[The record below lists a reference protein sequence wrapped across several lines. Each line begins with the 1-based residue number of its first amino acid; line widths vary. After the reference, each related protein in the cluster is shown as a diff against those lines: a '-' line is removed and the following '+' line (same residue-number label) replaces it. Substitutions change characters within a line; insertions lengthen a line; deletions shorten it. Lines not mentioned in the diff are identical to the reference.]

1 MSPAPPTLHMMR
13 GKIAAGKSTLTARPG
28 NADETVVA
36 AKDAW
41 LDHLYSDRM
50 SSVADY
56 VRCSAKLRQV
66 WGPHIAALL
75 NAGISVVLGFPA
87 NTIETRTWMR
97 DIPEQTTA
105 AHALH
110 VLDVPDA
117 VCLARPQR
125 PQRTGRSPVCGDRRT
140 VSPDSKTLCCAVAGR
155 GFQYRGAHGRVHS
168 MTTSCP
174 ARRRVIRGFRGY
186 SNSVEIWH
194 SNSLLWQK
202 SLPENSQVAK

>member
-125 PQRTGRSPVCGDRRT
+125 PQRTGLAATEEQFRRIAKHF
-140 VSPDSKTLCCAVAGR
+140 VAPSPDE
-155 GFQYRGAHGRVHS
+155 GFNIVVHTAES
-168 MTTSCP
+168 
-174 ARRRVIRGFRGY
+174 I
-186 SNSVEIWH
+186 
-194 SNSLLWQK
+194 L
-202 SLPENSQVAK
+202 